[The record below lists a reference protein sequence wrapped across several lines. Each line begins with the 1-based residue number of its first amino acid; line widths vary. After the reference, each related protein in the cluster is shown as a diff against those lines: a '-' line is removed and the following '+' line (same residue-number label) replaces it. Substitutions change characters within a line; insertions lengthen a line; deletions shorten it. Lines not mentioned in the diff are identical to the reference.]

1 MVLVTTSWFRKKGE
15 RDGERMA
22 SNCKNQGKIRR
33 RLTLVKR
40 KALTFK
46 ISFRLICII
55 FIPINGFLIYRLI
68 KNIKYN
74 KISPISLKFFS
85 RTDEIDSQLN
95 NSNELYFYLIMYL
108 DIFNNIKA
116 TFVLTFVINTYYCA
130 KQLSIIKLIHQ
141 INII

>member
-1 MVLVTTSWFRKKGE
+1 M
-15 RDGERMA
+15 
-22 SNCKNQGKIRR
+22 
-33 RLTLVKR
+33 
-40 KALTFK
+40 
-46 ISFRLICII
+46 
-55 FIPINGFLIYRLI
+55 
-68 KNIKYN
+68 
-74 KISPISLKFFS
+74 PISLKFFS

-116 TFVLTFVINTYYCA
+116 TFVLRFVINTYYCA